1 MAADFAAD
9 FHLAS
14 PSLSA
19 DLDDFVASRL
29 LLLLHLSPAASSL
42 SKSVLLWAVVF
53 SSCVFLSIYQETVG
67 AFQFW
72 KLNVSFSRL

>member
-19 DLDDFVASRL
+19 DLDDFVASR

>member
-53 SSCVFLSIYQETVG
+53 SSCVFFVYISRNGWSVSVLETQRV
-67 AFQFW
+67 F
-72 KLNVSFSRL
+72 L